1 MSFILNDIVSF
12 LTSQNLVSTSYPI
25 YQGYIPDD
33 QDQMMAVFET
43 GGMPP
48 TELGIGNAPRPNE
61 RVTFQFRVRGTR
73 LNYGVTRQQW
83 LNCFNALQD
92 SVLGMPNIY
101 VYVQTK
107 HNGPICFND
116 DRGRSNFIT
125 NFNCMR
131 INET

>member
-1 MSFILNDIVSF
+1 MILDDIVTY
-12 LTSQNLVSTSYPI
+12 LNNLGLVSTAYPI
-25 YQGYIPDD
+25 YEGYIPDD

-48 TELGIGNAPRPNE
+48 TELGIGNEPRPNE

-73 LNYGVTRQQW
+73 LNYGITRKQW
-83 LNCFNALQD
+83 LACFNALQD
-92 SVLGMPNIY
+92 SNLGDPSTYFLI
-101 VYVQTK
+101 QTK

-125 NFNCMR
+125 NFNVMKK
-131 INET
+131 NETV